1 LVTDTT
7 TRKRYT
13 DHSKAKMLKL
23 KFQEIYFYKVYV
35 SPTCC
40 TILSKGKDLEEKIHK
55 LWLRDKSKHVSL
67 KD

>member
-1 LVTDTT
+1 MDTT
-7 TRKRYT
+7 TRKRHT

-40 TILSKGKDLEEKIHK
+40 TILSKGKDLE
-55 LWLRDKSKHVSL
+55 W
-67 KD
+67 KDTQVVT